1 MEVGSLPHHP
11 AIGFL
16 EGSQPLHLCAAPVA
30 WHCSLGE
37 RPLWEVPSKPCCC
50 QLTELV
56 LEAGVSMEP
65 LCPDLYEFQHEL
77 QLWLRQCGIALEF
90 CFIHQENSLLD

>member
-1 MEVGSLPHHP
+1 
-11 AIGFL
+11 
-16 EGSQPLHLCAAPVA
+16 
-30 WHCSLGE
+30 
-37 RPLWEVPSKPCCC
+37 
-50 QLTELV
+50 
-56 LEAGVSMEP
+56 MEP